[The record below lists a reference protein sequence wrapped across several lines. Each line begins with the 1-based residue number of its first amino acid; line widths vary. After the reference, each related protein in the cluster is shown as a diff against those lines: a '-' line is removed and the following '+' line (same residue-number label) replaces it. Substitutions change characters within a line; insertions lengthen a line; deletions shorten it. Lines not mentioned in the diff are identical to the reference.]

1 MVNMTETIGDRIA
14 IYRRRKGMSQAQLA
28 GLVGRSESW
37 LGQVER
43 GIRSVDKLSVLM
55 DIAQLL
61 GVDVQTLSGRQWRYA
76 PNGGASL
83 SAMDA
88 IRQALTGYQ
97 HLLNDQ
103 PVAWPLPQLNAA
115 VTAAHRA
122 YQAAEYASAATMLPE
137 ILTAVDAYEEISPD
151 VQAARCSAYTV
162 AAKLLTK
169 VGEAHLA
176 WICADRATTAAHA
189 ARSYAAQGQA
199 AYQVVC
205 ALLRAERTEEAEQ
218 IAVRSAEYLMPHLD
232 PTDPNLISYTGAL
245 WLISGIVAAR
255 RVDRTATNER
265 LDTAQVLATR
275 LGRDGNHGWTAF
287 GPTNVEIHRA
297 SAAAEMGDPLAVLK
311 ISSLIDAESLPE
323 GLRGRRSTL
332 HLNLAWA
339 QVQRRN
345 DPEATLHLLEV
356 ERVAPELLKFD
367 IIGREMIREMLKR
380 ERRNRTPALRQIA
393 TRVGVL

>member
-1 MVNMTETIGDRIA
+1 MSETIGDRIA

-61 GVDVQTLSGRQWRYA
+61 GVDVETLSGRQWRYA
-76 PNGGASL
+76 PNGGTHLSSL
-83 SAMDA
+83 DD

-97 HLLNDQ
+97 HLLAEQ
-103 PVAWPLPQLNAA
+103 PIAWPLPQLNAA
-115 VTAAHRA
+115 VTAAHSA
-122 YQAAEYASAATMLPE
+122 YQSAEYASTAGMLPS
-137 ILTAVDAYEEISPD
+137 ILTAVDAYDEISPD
-151 VQAARCSAYTV
+151 VQAIRCAAYTV

-176 WICADRATTAAHA
+176 WICADRAATAALGA
-189 ARSYAAQGQA
+189 ESLSTQGMA

-205 ALLRAERTEEAEQ
+205 ALLQAERTDEAEA
-218 IAVRSAEYLMPHLD
+218 IAVRSAEHLMPHID
-232 PTDPNLISYTGAL
+232 PADPEVVSQAGAL
-245 WLISGIVAAR
+245 WLISGVIAAR
-255 RVDRTATNER
+255 RVDRTATEER
-265 LDTAQVLATR
+265 LATAETLAES
-275 LGRDGNHGWTAF
+275 LGRDGNHGWSAF
-287 GPTNVEIHRA
+287 GPTNVAIHRA
-297 SAAAEMGDPLAVLK
+297 SAAAEMGDPFAVLK
-311 ISSLIDAESLPE
+311 TASLIDLESLPE
-323 GLRGRRSTL
+323 GMRGRRSML

-356 ERVAPELLKFD
+356 ERVAPELLRFHV
-367 IIGREMIREMLKR
+367 ISREMMREMLKR
-380 ERRNRTPALRQIA
+380 ERKNRTPALREVA
-393 TRVGVL
+393 TRAGVL